1 MTVFREFLQLVSE
14 CSKILAQKASA
25 TRTGARMLGL
35 LIWIMDPLRFL
46 IAYARLHSYRMTS
59 LAALPYDA
67 HSVMRVTFRHLSQE
81 FNNQVTQMWRHRWET
96 AHAQSRFSF
105 NFGHKMFVNLKTFTV
120 KVDALGLNENCFVV
134 LHRKYKSA
142 QLRDIIKSIVGAM
155 LTEVDLHIAELYK
168 HRAVASSEQHIFDL
182 IYDNDE
188 GICITF
194 ATKINHHQMQTP
206 KAHQSQLFDIGQF
219 DDGRYYFFRV
229 RLNQSRLTHILDE
242 GRIPQAADF
251 SLVAKEDFLKL
262 MKYEMQRSNLRQEIE
277 DITGRWGA
285 LRRLGDPFKK
295 LLLKPRP

>member
-1 MTVFREFLQLVSE
+1 
-14 CSKILAQKASA
+14 
-25 TRTGARMLGL
+25 
-35 LIWIMDPLRFL
+35 
-46 IAYARLHSYRMTS
+46 
-59 LAALPYDA
+59 
-67 HSVMRVTFRHLSQE
+67 
-81 FNNQVTQMWRHRWET
+81 
-96 AHAQSRFSF
+96 
-105 NFGHKMFVNLKTFTV
+105 
-120 KVDALGLNENCFVV
+120 
-134 LHRKYKSA
+134 
-142 QLRDIIKSIVGAM
+142 
-155 LTEVDLHIAELYK
+155 
-168 HRAVASSEQHIFDL
+168 
-182 IYDNDE
+182 
-188 GICITF
+188 
-194 ATKINHHQMQTP
+194 MQTP